1 MVCSFF
7 GRLSSDFLR
16 EPSIFL
22 RESSKLLLRFS
33 VFFHAIFLF
42 FTPVFRFGKIVFHFL
57 TAVVVSRHTRRVM
70 EDMNA
75 TVGAGAGLSSEDWL
89 EPGAVCA
96 GMGNVVRWAILR
108 ELVGGEVLLVRD
120 IAGRLG
126 KGENSISKHLLYLL
140 ELGLVGAGR
149 GFTRSRRGS
158 WSPGKGGWWITGAAC
173 CGCGSPGG

>member
-1 MVCSFF
+1 
-7 GRLSSDFLR
+7 
-16 EPSIFL
+16 
-22 RESSKLLLRFS
+22 
-33 VFFHAIFLF
+33 
-42 FTPVFRFGKIVFHFL
+42 
-57 TAVVVSRHTRRVM
+57 M

-140 ELGLVGAGR
+140 ELGLVERDRAGVYAIPER
-149 GFTRSRRGS
+149 FVVSRE
-158 WSPGKGGWWITGAAC
+158 GGVVDYGRC
-173 CGCGSPGG
+173 VLRLR